1 VKRDGELGGAPA
13 MPDGEPCGDPAKR
26 DAEVGEDPSVHDGSQ
41 AEPVGFIGLGQIG
54 APMAARLIGWP
65 GGLIVHDARPE
76 AMAPLADAG
85 ARTAASVAEVAAEA
99 GIVSVMVRDDEQ
111 VRDVVRAVANSIPAV
126 SKRAMANSIPAVGG
140 RPVIVAVHATIGP
153 DTAAELAAEVAGTG
167 VEVIDAPVSGG
178 FMGAQSGRLAVMFG
192 GSRPAYER
200 CREPFGRWADLIMH
214 MGPVGTGTRAK
225 LARNLLHFAA
235 FTAAAEAQR
244 LAEAAGIDLRKL
256 ARVVRHSD
264 AVTGG
269 PGMIMLRP
277 TTAPMDA
284 SDPLR
289 EILQNVRTLGEKDLF
304 LALELGAELGVDLP
318 MARLALSSFAAGL
331 GLPGS
336 GLPGTREP
344 DTKVPDTTLPDT
356 KESAR

>member
-1 VKRDGELGGAPA
+1 VKRDGELRGAPA
-13 MPDGEPCGDPAKR
+13 VTDRA
-26 DAEVGEDPSVHDGSQ
+26 Q

-54 APMAARLIGWP
+54 APMAARLTGWP

-85 ARTAASVAEVAAEA
+85 AKTAASVAEVAATA
-99 GIVSVMVRDDEQ
+99 GIVSVMVRDDDQ
-111 VRDVVRAVANSIPAV
+111 VRDVVRAVATSTPA
-126 SKRAMANSIPAVGG
+126 AAG

-192 GSRPAYER
+192 GSRAAYER
-200 CREPFGRWADLIMH
+200 CREPFGCWADLIMH
-214 MGPVGTGTRAK
+214 MGPVGAGTRAK

-256 ARVVRHSD
+256 AKVVRHSD

-284 SDPLR
+284 GDPLR
-289 EILQNVRTLGEKDLF
+289 EILENVRTLGEKDLS

-318 MARLALSSFAAGL
+318 MARLALGSFAAGL
-331 GLPGS
+331 GLPEP
-336 GLPGTREP
+336 GLLETRPDGKEPGIKP
-344 DTKVPDTTLPDT
+344 PAT
-356 KESAR
+356 KERAR